1 MRIFD
6 QKIIEVAIAENSLL
20 RKCENGEF
28 PIFDKNAQNNHFWY
42 KNHFFGQ
49 FLMPT
54 QLEFLKM
61 IFPWIKFETNYFSFR
76 HPIGLTRG
84 SFALFN
90 QLTRS
95 GSTEAENDFKF
106 MKILFLLTLVSLPL
120 NAGYY
125 PGHCYLHFGLSHDY
139 RLDDLSTGN

>member
-1 MRIFD
+1 MSGSSFEIKFSKN
-6 QKIIEVAIAENSLL
+6 QKYFGKFILL
-20 RKCENGEF
+20 LEKRENGEF
-28 PIFDKNAQNNHFWY
+28 PIFDQIRQNKYFWY
-42 KNHFFGQ
+42 KLSENSVGIF
-49 FLMPT
+49 
-54 QLEFLKM
+54 KM
-61 IFPWIKFETNYFSFR
+61 MFPWIKFEMNYFSFR

-106 MKILFLLTLVSLPL
+106 MKILFLLTLSLPL